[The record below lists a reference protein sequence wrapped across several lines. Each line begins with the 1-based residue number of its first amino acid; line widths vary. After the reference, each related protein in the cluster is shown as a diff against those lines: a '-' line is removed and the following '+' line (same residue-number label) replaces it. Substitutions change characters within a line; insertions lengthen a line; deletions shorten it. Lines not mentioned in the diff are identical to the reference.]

1 MVILVPARAF
11 RIVKRIPYSE
21 GRDVCS
27 GHVALLL
34 EPGWELT
41 KRVGHDRVEE
51 KGGERGVVVLCVDGV
66 HCGEGVSAVVVEPG
80 GTGLVRGSGLGSLLR
95 GFTMP

>member
-1 MVILVPARAF
+1 MVILVPARAV
-11 RIVKRIPYSE
+11 RIVERVPYSE

-41 KRVGHDRVEE
+41 ERVGHDGVEE
-51 KGGERGVVVLCVDGV
+51 KGGEGVVVLGVDGV
-66 HCGEGVSAVVVEPG
+66 HCGEGESAVGEPG
-80 GTGLVRGSGLGSLLR
+80 RTGLEVRDSGLGCLL
-95 GFTMP
+95 GGLSMP